1 MAEADK
7 MPSVTYVE
15 DDGTPH
21 TVDVSIG
28 TSLMIG
34 ALAGDVPGILAECG
48 GQAMCATC
56 HVYIDPRWRVRLD
69 RVSEEE
75 DERLDEVLTGRTAES
90 RLSCQLIMTEQ
101 LDGLVVRL
109 PAAQA

>member
-1 MAEADK
+1 MAEADE

-15 DDGTPH
+15 DDGTSH
-21 TVDVSIG
+21 TVDVRVG
-28 TSLMIG
+28 TSVMTG
-34 ALAGDVPGILAECG
+34 ALLGNVPGILAECG

-56 HVYIDPRWRVRLD
+56 HVYIDPGWRIRLD

-90 RLSCQLIMTEQ
+90 RLSCQLIMTEH